1 MLSSSKHSLP
11 ISALD
16 EGESAREDFNQGERM
31 DLQLHDKKAIVSG
44 GSAGMGKAIA
54 RQLAREGCDVAIGA
68 RTEARLRAAANEIA
82 AETGRKIVPIVVDTL
97 DGESIKAFVRQA
109 AESLGGIH
117 ILANCAARVG
127 GTIPDSME
135 TISDEQIVKD
145 FEEKFLGY
153 YRCAREAAPY
163 MKQAGWGRIV
173 NLSGGAGRTPGTGI
187 STPARNIACVA
198 LTKSLANELGPFGI
212 NVNAIY
218 PGSTI
223 TEAVLERSR
232 EQAAR
237 QGKSLEVYLEDL
249 RQRSVIR
256 HLVTA
261 EDVAQVVTFLCSPL
275 AISVTGEA
283 ISVSGGVNAD
293 MHY

>member
-1 MLSSSKHSLP
+1 
-11 ISALD
+11 
-16 EGESAREDFNQGERM
+16 M
-31 DLQLHDKKAIVSG
+31 DLQLLGKKAIVTG

-68 RTEARLRAAANEIA
+68 RTEARLSEAATEIA
-82 AETGRKIVPIVVDTL
+82 QETGRTIVPLVLDTL
-97 DGESIKAFVRQA
+97 DAESIEGFVRRA
-109 AESLGGIH
+109 GEALGGIQ

-127 GTIPDSME
+127 GTIPDNME

-153 YRCAREAAPY
+153 YRCARAAAPY

-173 NLSGGAGRTPGTGI
+173 NLSGGAGRTPGTAI
-187 STPARNIACVA
+187 STPARNIACVT
-198 LTKSLANELGPFGI
+198 LTKSLANTLGPFGI

-218 PGSTI
+218 PGTTI
-223 TEAVLERSR
+223 TEAVLQRHR
-232 EQAAR
+232 ELAER
-237 QGKSLEVYLEDL
+237 QGKTLDKYLEEL
-249 RQRSVIR
+249 RQRSTIR

-275 AISVTGEA
+275 AVSITGEA
-283 ISVSGGVNAD
+283 VSVSGGVNAD

>member
-1 MLSSSKHSLP
+1 
-11 ISALD
+11 
-16 EGESAREDFNQGERM
+16 M
-31 DLQLHDKKAIVSG
+31 DLQLRDKKAIVTG

-54 RQLAREGCDVAIGA
+54 RQLAREGCDVVIGA
-68 RTEARLRAAANEIA
+68 RTEGPLRSAAMEMAQ
-82 AETGRKIVPIVVDTL
+82 ETGRKIVPIVVDTL
-97 DGESIKAFVRQA
+97 DDASIKRFIKDA
-109 AESLGGIH
+109 AKALGGIH

-135 TISDEQIVKD
+135 TITDEQIVKD

-163 MKQAGWGRIV
+163 MKEAGWGRIV
-173 NLSGGAGRTPGTGI
+173 NLSGGAGRTPGTAI
-187 STPARNIACVA
+187 STPARNIASVS
-198 LTKSLANELGPFGI
+198 LTKSLANTLGPFGI

-218 PGSTI
+218 PGTTM
-223 TEAVLERSR
+223 TEAVLRRLGAQAER
-232 EQAAR
+232 E
-237 QGKSLEVYLEDL
+237 GKSSDAYLEQL

-275 AISVTGEA
+275 AVSITGEA

>member
-1 MLSSSKHSLP
+1 
-11 ISALD
+11 
-16 EGESAREDFNQGERM
+16 M
-31 DLQLHDKKAIVSG
+31 DLQLQGKKAIVTG
-44 GSAGMGKAIA
+44 GSRGMGKAIA

-68 RTEARLRAAANEIA
+68 RTEAPLREAAAEIA
-82 AETGRKIVPIVVDTL
+82 RETGRKIISLVVDTL
-97 DGESIKAFVRQA
+97 DAESIQGFVGQA
-109 AESLGGIH
+109 AGDLGGIH

-127 GTIPDSME
+127 GTIPDNMDA
-135 TISDEQIVKD
+135 ISDEQIVKD

-173 NLSGGAGRTPGTGI
+173 NLSGGAGRTPGTAI

-198 LTKSLANELGPFGI
+198 LTKSLANTLGPFGI

-218 PGSTI
+218 PGTTI
-223 TEAVLERSR
+223 TEAVLERHR
-232 EQAAR
+232 EQANR
-237 QGKSLEVYLEDL
+237 QGKTLEAYLEEL
-249 RQRSVIR
+249 RQRSLIR

-261 EDVAQVVTFLCSPL
+261 EDVAQVAVFLCSPL
-275 AISVTGEA
+275 AIGVTGEA
-283 ISVSGGVNAD
+283 ISVSGGANAD

>member
-1 MLSSSKHSLP
+1 
-11 ISALD
+11 
-16 EGESAREDFNQGERM
+16 M
-31 DLQLHDKKAIVSG
+31 DLQLHNKKAVVSG

-54 RQLAREGCDVAIGA
+54 RQLACEGCDVVIGA
-68 RTEARLRAAANEIA
+68 RTEARLRATANEIA
-82 AETGRKIVPIVVDTL
+82 DETGRKIVPIVVDTL
-97 DGESIKAFVRQA
+97 DGESIRAFVGQA

-127 GTIPDSME
+127 GTIPDSMD

-145 FEEKFLGY
+145 FEEKFFGY

-223 TEAVLERSR
+223 TEAVLERTR

-237 QGKSLEVYLEDL
+237 QGKALEAYLEDL

>member
-1 MLSSSKHSLP
+1 
-11 ISALD
+11 
-16 EGESAREDFNQGERM
+16 M
-31 DLQLHDKKAIVSG
+31 DLQLRDKKAIVTG

-54 RQLAREGCDVAIGA
+54 RQLAREGCDVVIGA
-68 RTEARLRAAANEIA
+68 RTEGPLRDAAMEMAQ
-82 AETGRKIVPIVVDTL
+82 ETGRKIVPVVVDTL
-97 DGESIKAFVRQA
+97 DGASIKAFVKQA
-109 AESLGGIH
+109 AEALGGIH

-127 GTIPDSME
+127 GTIPDNME
-135 TISDEQIVKD
+135 AITDEQIVKD

-173 NLSGGAGRTPGTGI
+173 NLSGGAGRTPGTAI
-187 STPARNIACVA
+187 STPARNIASVS
-198 LTKSLANELGPFGI
+198 LTKSLANTLGPFGI

-218 PGSTI
+218 PGTTM
-223 TEAVLERSR
+223 TEAVLQRSR
-232 EQAAR
+232 AQAER
-237 QGKSLEVYLEDL
+237 QSKNFDTYLEEL

-275 AISVTGEA
+275 AVSITGEA
-283 ISVSGGVNAD
+283 ISVSGGANAD

>member
-1 MLSSSKHSLP
+1 
-11 ISALD
+11 
-16 EGESAREDFNQGERM
+16 M
-31 DLQLHDKKAIVSG
+31 DLQLQGKCAIVTG
-44 GSAGMGKAIA
+44 GSRGMGKAIA
-54 RQLAREGCDVAIGA
+54 RQLSREGCEVAIGA
-68 RTEARLRAAANEIA
+68 RTEETLREAAAQIA
-82 AETGRKIVPIVVDTL
+82 QETGRKVVPLVVDTCNP
-97 DGESIKAFVRQA
+97 ESIKGFVRQS
-109 AESLGGIH
+109 AEALGGIH

-127 GTIPDSME
+127 GTIPDNMDA
-135 TISDEQIVKD
+135 ISDEQIVRD

-163 MKQAGWGRIV
+163 MRQAGWGRII
-173 NLSGGAGRTPGTGI
+173 NLSGGAGRTPGMAI

-198 LTKSLANELGPFGI
+198 LTKSLANTLGPFGI

-218 PGSTI
+218 PGTTF

-232 EQAAR
+232 EQATR
-237 QGKSLEVYLEDL
+237 QAKTLDAYLEEL

-261 EDVAQVVTFLCSPL
+261 EDVAQVVAFLCSPL

-283 ISVSGGVNAD
+283 ISVSGGANAD

>member
-1 MLSSSKHSLP
+1 M
-11 ISALD
+11 
-16 EGESAREDFNQGERM
+16 N
-31 DLQLHDKKAIVSG
+31 LQLRGKKAIVTG

-54 RQLAREGCDVAIGA
+54 RQLAREGCDVVVGA
-68 RTEARLRAAANEIA
+68 RTEARLQDAAAEIA
-82 AETGRKIVPIVVDTL
+82 EETGRNMVPLVVDTL
-97 DGESIKAFVRQA
+97 DGASIEAFIQRA
-109 AESLGGIH
+109 AEALGTIH
-117 ILANCAARVG
+117 ILVNCAARVG

-135 TISDEQIVKD
+135 TISDAQIVKD

-153 YRCAREAAPY
+153 YRCARAAATY
-163 MKQAGWGRIV
+163 MKQNGWGRIV

-198 LTKSLANELGPFGI
+198 LTKSLANTLGPYGI

-218 PGSTI
+218 PGTTM
-223 TEAVLERSR
+223 TEAVLQRLH
-232 EQAAR
+232 EQAKR
-237 QGKSLEVYLEDL
+237 QGKTLEAYLDEL
-249 RQRSVIR
+249 RQGSVIR
-256 HLVTA
+256 HLVSA

>member
-1 MLSSSKHSLP
+1 
-11 ISALD
+11 
-16 EGESAREDFNQGERM
+16 M
-31 DLQLHDKKAIVSG
+31 DLQLLGKKAIVTG

-68 RTEARLRAAANEIA
+68 RTEARLREAATEVAQ
-82 AETGRKIVPIVVDTL
+82 ETGRMIVPLVVDTL
-97 DGESIKAFVRQA
+97 DAESIEGFVRRA
-109 AESLGGIH
+109 GEALSGIQ

-127 GTIPDSME
+127 GTIPDSMD

-153 YRCAREAAPY
+153 YRCARAAAPY

-173 NLSGGAGRTPGTGI
+173 NLSGGAGRTPGTAI
-187 STPARNIACVA
+187 STPARNIACVT
-198 LTKSLANELGPFGI
+198 LTKSLANTLGPFGI

-218 PGSTI
+218 PGTTI
-223 TEAVLERSR
+223 TEAVLQRHR
-232 EQAAR
+232 ELAER
-237 QGKSLEVYLEDL
+237 QGKTLDRYLEEL
-249 RQRSVIR
+249 RQRSTIR

-275 AISVTGEA
+275 AVSITGEA
-283 ISVSGGVNAD
+283 VSVSGGVNAD

>member
-1 MLSSSKHSLP
+1 
-11 ISALD
+11 
-16 EGESAREDFNQGERM
+16 M
-31 DLQLHDKKAIVSG
+31 DLQLLGKKAIVTG

-68 RTEARLRAAANEIA
+68 RTDGPLREAATEINQ
-82 AETGRKIVPIVVDTL
+82 ETGCKIVPIVVDTL
-97 DGESIKAFVRQA
+97 DGESIKQFVRQA
-109 AESLGGIH
+109 AEALGGIH

-127 GTIPDSME
+127 GTIPDSMDS
-135 TISDEQIVKD
+135 ISDEQIVKD

-163 MKQAGWGRIV
+163 MKQAGWGRVI
-173 NLSGGAGRTPGTGI
+173 NLSGGAGRSPGTAI

-198 LTKSLANELGPFGI
+198 LTKSLANTLGPFGI

-218 PGSTI
+218 PGTTM
-223 TEAVLERSR
+223 TEAVLQRSR
-232 EQAAR
+232 EQAER
-237 QGKSLEVYLEDL
+237 QGKTLEAYLEEL

-283 ISVSGGVNAD
+283 ISVSGGVNVD